1 MLYPLIVGTA
11 DPSHPAVSAYA
22 FSVTLAIQD
31 ITGEANSGVS
41 AAHIAK
47 RLEDSE
53 ESSALLFALCR
64 KTAPRSLGAFGY
76 PILTEDDLYDV
87 EGWVLVSLPLLEDVD
102 VLEANV
108 TVDASIAPLPG
119 EAQPAHVWQSALELI
134 DALSAELF
142 RPIQHIWV
150 TEPAGAS
157 EHPFLRDADY
167 APAHCEVQAT
177 IDAKSILT
185 PGPETA
191 CDVVRDMSFNQS
203 DLPHFLAT
211 LQESGAKYPR
221 GSLILEPV
229 QWSPSRL
236 RDAAAR
242 LKDRGGS
249 QVTAIARDASGTPVG
264 LAEVAKFDNDAD
276 SVAEIGLIYVRED
289 NRGIRLGE
297 RALVS
302 ALSAACSAW
311 PEIQQFYVSY
321 PVPEPGNK
329 HHLLARYS
337 PTVIS
342 RATAWQKCTPHHYR

>member
-11 DPSHPAVSAYA
+11 DPSHPAVAAYA

-31 ITGEANSGVS
+31 ITGEPNSGVS
-41 AAHIAK
+41 AAHLAK

-53 ESSALLFALCR
+53 ESLALLFALCS

-76 PILTEDDLYDV
+76 PVLTEDDVYDV

-119 EAQPAHVWQSALELI
+119 EEPPAHVWQSALELI
-134 DALSAELF
+134 DALSAMLS
-142 RPIQHIWV
+142 RPIRQIWV
-150 TEPAGAS
+150 TEAPGAP

-167 APAHCEVQAT
+167 SPAHCEFQAT
-177 IDAKSILT
+177 IDAESI
-185 PGPETA
+185 PGPEEETA
-191 CDVVRDMSFNQS
+191 CEIVKDMNFDQA

-211 LQESGAKYPR
+211 LRESAAKYPR
-221 GSLILEPV
+221 GSLLLEPV
-229 QWSPSRL
+229 QWSPTRL

-249 QVTAIARDASGTPVG
+249 QITAVPRDASGTPVG

-276 SVAEIGLIYVRED
+276 SVAEVGLVYVRED
-289 NRGIRLGE
+289 NRGIGLGE
-297 RALVS
+297 RALASV
-302 ALSAACSAW
+302 LSAGCCVW
-311 PEIQQFYVSY
+311 PEIKQFYVSY
-321 PVPEPGNK
+321 PVPEPGE

-342 RATAWQKCTPHHYR
+342 QATAWQKGAPHRDR

>member
-53 ESSALLFALCR
+53 ESSALLFALCS

-76 PILTEDDLYDV
+76 PVLTEDDLYDV

-119 EAQPAHVWQSALELI
+119 EKQPAHVWQSALELI

-177 IDAKSILT
+177 IDAKSIPA

-191 CDVVRDMSFNQS
+191 CDVVRDMGFNQS

-211 LQESGAKYPR
+211 LQESAAKYPR

-276 SVAEIGLIYVRED
+276 SVAEIGLIYVRE
-289 NRGIRLGE
+289 NTRGIRLGE

-302 ALSAACSAW
+302 ALSAACSVW
-311 PEIQQFYVSY
+311 PKIQQFYVSY
-321 PVPEPGNK
+321 PVTEPGNK

-342 RATAWQKCTPHHYR
+342 RATAWQKCTHHHDR

>member
-31 ITGEANSGVS
+31 ITEEANSGVS

-53 ESSALLFALCR
+53 ESAALLFALCS

-76 PILTEDDLYDV
+76 PVLTEDDLYDV

-119 EAQPAHVWQSALELI
+119 EEQPPHVWQSALELI
-134 DALSAELF
+134 DSLSAELF
-142 RPIQHIWV
+142 RPIRHIWV

-157 EHPFLRDADY
+157 EHPFLRDVGF

-177 IDAKSILT
+177 INAESIFA
-185 PGPETA
+185 PGPESA
-191 CDVVRDMSFNQS
+191 CDIVKDMGFDQV
-203 DLPHFLAT
+203 DLPHFLDT
-211 LQESGAKYPR
+211 LQESAAKYPR
-221 GSLILEPV
+221 GSLLLEPV

-236 RDAAAR
+236 SDAAAR

-249 QVTAIARDASGTPVG
+249 QITAIARDSSGTPVG

-276 SVAEIGLIYVRED
+276 SVAEIGLVYVREN

-297 RALVS
+297 RVLAS
-302 ALSAACSAW
+302 ALCAARSVW
-311 PEIQQFYVSY
+311 PEIRQFYISY
-321 PVPEPGNK
+321 PAPGPGK

-342 RATAWQKCTPHHYR
+342 QATAWQKGTPRRDH

>member
-11 DPSHPAVSAYA
+11 DPSHPAVSAFA

-53 ESSALLFALCR
+53 ESTALLFALCN

-108 TVDASIAPLPG
+108 TIDASIAPLPG
-119 EAQPAHVWQSALELI
+119 EEQPPHVWQSALELI
-134 DALSAELF
+134 DALSTALS
-142 RPIQHIWV
+142 RPIRHIWV
-150 TEPAGAS
+150 TEPTGAS

-167 APAHCEVQAT
+167 TPAHCEVQAT
-177 IDAKSILT
+177 IDAKSIIA
-185 PGPETA
+185 PAPETA
-191 CDVVRDMSFNQS
+191 CDVVRDMSFDKA
-203 DLPHFLAT
+203 DLPHFLDT
-211 LQESGAKYPR
+211 LQESAAKYPR
-221 GSLILEPV
+221 GSLLLEPV

-276 SVAEIGLIYVRED
+276 SVAEIGLVYVREN
-289 NRGIRLGE
+289 NRGIRLGQ
-297 RALVS
+297 RALAS
-302 ALSAACSAW
+302 ALSAACSVW
-311 PEIQQFYVSY
+311 PEIEQFYASY
-321 PVPEPGNK
+321 PAPQPGK

-342 RATAWQKCTPHHYR
+342 QATAWQKSTHRHAR